1 MQKCYTSGPYRW
13 PLSGQSLT
21 SVPHQVFHCMFFDRR
36 VPFDGEETAS
46 PWVTHLV
53 TVYTLKTDHGN
64 VYIWISTVLDS
75 KDSNAFFLRVFG
87 LLFAGMIHP
96 WIINNPTLTTF
107 RLSYFQSV
115 SMQTLDAI
123 CTLSNYFQ
131 MNVRVFRILDFS
143 KVTFGS
149 SHVGVT
155 MWWWWEGM
163 SRCTS
168 HLVGRDVKMQAARQ
182 ETARWQQPLQALISP
197 ELLPP
202 LTCLKLTFFPLY
214 QALWFVRSQAIGF
227 NPLGKLC
234 PPTWPSVA

>member
-1 MQKCYTSGPYRW
+1 
-13 PLSGQSLT
+13 
-21 SVPHQVFHCMFFDRR
+21 MFFDRR

-163 SRCTS
+163 SRLELITFEILDALVKMHITPGGKGCQDASCQAGDCQMMS
-168 HLVGRDVKMQAARQ
+168 HLIRFQVGRDVKTCQDASCQAGDCQVAAASSGIDL
-182 ETARWQQPLQALISP
+182 TWAPASTH
-197 ELLPP
+197 LP
-202 LTCLKLTFFPLY
+202 
-214 QALWFVRSQAIGF
+214 
-227 NPLGKLC
+227 
-234 PPTWPSVA
+234 